1 MSKNSILR
9 AAPCSAIALALGAA
23 LSLGGCAAVSVATTA
38 TSLTW
43 GAATTAVSVAT
54 MTASVGVSTVTT
66 AGSLAASGAG
76 AVVRA
81 ATPST
86 AGPQSVE
93 TASLD

>member
-1 MSKNSILR
+1 MR
-9 AAPCSAIALALGAA
+9 APRFLTFVSGGFVATVL
-23 LSLGGCAAVSVATTA
+23 LGGCAAVNVATTA

-43 GAATTAVSVAT
+43 GAATTAVSVAST
-54 MTASVGVSTVTT
+54 TASVGVSTMTT

-86 AGPQSVE
+86 AEPQSVE
-93 TASLD
+93 TASLE